1 MASSVVQFRIDDDLK
16 DQAAEI
22 FDKLGLDLST
32 AIRIF
37 LKRSVAVRGLPFG
50 MTLSNEEYTSDTKVM
65 KLSAS
70 IMDKN
75 DHVYT
80 ELANGEIRRSD

>member
-1 MASSVVQFRIDDDLK
+1 MYDIVLKTQYRCIEFKGGHIMASSVVQFRIDDDLK

-37 LKRSVAVRGLPFG
+37 LKG
-50 MTLSNEEYTSDTKVM
+50 TSTNPV
-65 KLSAS
+65 
-70 IMDKN
+70 
-75 DHVYT
+75 
-80 ELANGEIRRSD
+80 